1 MEVSFSAVN
10 QWILNTVI
18 CEYFVVSFYL
28 CSGDLRFDLL

>member
-18 CEYFVVSFYL
+18 CEYFVVSFSL
-28 CSGDLRFDLL
+28 VFW